1 MKTKQTTLDGRFAGI
16 LGSEYEKLLRAMP
29 HYPQIQHT
37 IARHAVEAL
46 PSPVGTGKLRMILDL
61 GCGTGLTTLALAAH
75 ANYGVIIGV
84 DKEMTMLKQYMNN
97 VIEKRKS
104 ALAESGLAAKAYQSD
119 ILAFLK
125 RCRTHGF
132 DAIVSGLV
140 LHNLPKALRA
150 EILKEVGR
158 VLRPEG
164 VFVNGDKIAPDDIDL
179 HNKYLMQQLTTFVKT
194 YTEPEDAA
202 YCIGLIEHY
211 AVDNQPELRY
221 TEAEVRSSLKAAGF
235 RNVKIVERH
244 CMEAVVVATKK

>member
-1 MKTKQTTLDGRFAGI
+1 MKTKQTTLDGRFAVI

-29 HYPQIQHT
+29 HYPQLQDA

-97 VIEKRKS
+97 VIEGRKS
-104 ALAESGLAAKAYQSD
+104 ALENGVAIKAYQSD

-125 RCRTHGF
+125 RWKNHSF
-132 DAIVSGLV
+132 DAVVSGFV
-140 LHNLPKALRA
+140 LHNLPKVMRA

-158 VLRPEG
+158 VLTPKG
-164 VFVNGDKIAPDDIDL
+164 VFVNGDKIAPDDINL
-179 HNKYLMQQLTTFVKT
+179 HNKYMMQQLTKFTQT
-194 YTEPEDAA
+194 YTAPEDAA
-202 YCIGLIEHY
+202 YCIGWIEHY

-221 TEAEVRSSLKAAGF
+221 TEAEVHSSLKAAGF

-244 CMEAVVVATKK
+244 CMDAVVVATKK

>member
-29 HYPQIQHT
+29 HYLELQNA
-37 IARHAVEAL
+37 IALHAAKAL
-46 PSPVGTGKLRMILDL
+46 PFPRPAKLRMVLDL
-61 GCGTGLTTLALAAH
+61 GCGTGLTTCALMHVVKWATIVA
-75 ANYGVIIGV
+75 V
-84 DKEMTMLKQYMNN
+84 DKEPTMLQQYKRN
-97 VIEKRKS
+97 IIQGRKS
-104 ALAESGLAAKAYQSD
+104 ALVDYGLVVKAFQSD
-119 ILAFLK
+119 ILTFLK
-125 RCRTHGF
+125 GCKKNSF
-132 DAIVSGLV
+132 DAVVSGFV

-194 YTEPEDAA
+194 YTAPEDAA
-202 YCIGLIEHY
+202 YCIGWIEHY

-221 TEAEVRSSLKAAGF
+221 TEAEVNSSLKAAGF